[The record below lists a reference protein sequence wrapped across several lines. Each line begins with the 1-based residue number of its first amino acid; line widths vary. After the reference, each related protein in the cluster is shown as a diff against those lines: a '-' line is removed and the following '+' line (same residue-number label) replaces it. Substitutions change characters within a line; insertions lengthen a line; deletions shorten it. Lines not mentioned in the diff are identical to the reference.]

1 MIVKVIVAISEN
13 NGIGKDNKLPWKC
26 REDMLFFA
34 RNTIGSGKNAVV
46 MGKNTWLSIGKPLR
60 SRMNIVVSTKLKQTD
75 GVIVTKTIEDAINH
89 ADKSGIDTLWVIGG
103 SSLYEWF
110 LNYEKTEE
118 IVISKIPGN
127 YECDTFFPDIDL
139 ANWKES
145 YRFSVGNY
153 GLEVFYYKNRLKWH
167 KTYNLIE

>member
-167 KTYNLIE
+167 NTYNLIE